1 MGDEEVGSQ
10 GWQDAFLKRK
20 EGGPIT
26 ESNVQETKIQSLLLV
41 AKNLISPGTSLES
54 FQKKSQ
60 KEHQEQKK
68 RNEDQDKLIAQ
79 MQKTI
84 TDQKDLIEKIAI
96 HPELRHILQSFKT
109 RATSQEILGQVF
121 LCTFSVFQVFFLETF
136 DPL

>member
-1 MGDEEVGSQ
+1 MGDEEVGSW
-10 GWQDAFLKRK
+10 GWQGACLKRK
-20 EGGPIT
+20 ERGLIT